1 MQTRTPRMLFFVAVL
16 LGAAPVTAAA
26 QQNGRSLDM
35 ESVRRISAMMA
46 ALGAESRRDA
56 ARIEAAYGRVVTS
69 AGLRDRRALTASL
82 QHGYISALPPD
93 AARFNLR
100 PRLGGEHP
108 IGEKDLA
115 HQPLYVA
122 ARPGTLGLLFHL
134 AARVSAPLDV
144 TSLVRHQAYQQAL
157 QRTNPNART
166 RVPTHALGLAF
177 DISVL
182 YAAPDDAIEIRDVL
196 RRMRAD
202 GALFFVAERRQLVFH
217 VVPHPDRLDF
227 YAALFDGLAG
237 VPGPPRA
244 DRPAAGLIAAT
255 APPPPD
261 TAWIDS
267 TDDAGAPPVAL
278 AYAVLFGSIAA
289 SGVGVSLRRRAGRPT
304 AALRG

>member
-1 MQTRTPRMLFFVAVL
+1 MQVHTPRILWFVAVL
-16 LGAAPVTAAA
+16 LCAAPVAAAA
-26 QQNGRSLDM
+26 QESARLDM
-35 ESVRRISAMMA
+35 ASVARIGAMMA
-46 ALGAESRRDA
+46 VLGAESRRDA
-56 ARIEAAYGRVVTS
+56 ARIEAAYGRVVTR
-69 AGLRDRRALTASL
+69 AGLRDRDALTASL
-82 QHGYISALPPD
+82 RHGYISALPSD

-115 HQPLYVA
+115 HQHLYVA

-144 TSLVRHQAYQQAL
+144 TSLVRHQAYQRAL

-182 YAAPDDAIEIRDVL
+182 YATPDDAIEIRDVL

-202 GALFFVAERRQLVFH
+202 GALFFVAEQRQLVFH

-237 VPGPPRA
+237 VPGPPRE
-244 DRPAAGLIAAT
+244 DRPAAGLIAVT
-255 APPPPD
+255 APPAPD
-261 TAWIDS
+261 MAWMDR
-267 TDDAGAPPVAL
+267 TEDAGEPPVAF

-289 SGVGVSLRRRAGRPT
+289 SGVGASLRRRAARPT
-304 AALRG
+304 SFLRG